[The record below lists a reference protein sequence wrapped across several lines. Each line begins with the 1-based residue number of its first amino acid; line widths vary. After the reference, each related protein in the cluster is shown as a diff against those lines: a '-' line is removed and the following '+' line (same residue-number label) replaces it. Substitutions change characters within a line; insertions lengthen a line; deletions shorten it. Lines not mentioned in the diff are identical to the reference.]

1 MRYVFPLV
9 AIAATFVLSP
19 AVFAQSKPTDIH
31 VSVVDSKGNPAV
43 GLNVADFRV
52 REDGVAREVLKAGP
66 AVEPLTVALLIDD
79 SQTASPWVQMIRE
92 ATETFLKTL
101 DGKAEVAL
109 VTFGDR
115 PTIVTD
121 YTTDQKKLQDS
132 ARRIFPRSGAGGVL
146 MEALVEVSKGLEK
159 RKPKRPVIAVLM
171 MDGSVEFSNR
181 YYDSVLKEL
190 DKSGAAL
197 HVVSL
202 GPPNET
208 LSDELRNRNQ
218 VVALGTQRSGGRR
231 DNVIAVSAAPPR
243 MKQLAE
249 ELLNQYVVTYG
260 RPDTLIPPE
269 KIAVTVT
276 TSGLTARARTRTGA
290 AGGK

>member
-9 AIAATFVLSP
+9 AVAATVVLSP
-19 AVFAQSKPTDIH
+19 AVVAQSKPTDIY
-31 VSVVDSKGNPAV
+31 VSVVDSKGNPAA
-43 GLNVADFRV
+43 GLGVADFRV

-66 AVEPLTVALLIDD
+66 AIEPLTVALIIDD
-79 SQTASPWVQMIRE
+79 SQTASPSVQMIRE
-92 ATETFLKTL
+92 ATAIFLKTL
-101 DGKAEVAL
+101 AGKAEVAL

-121 YTTDQKKLQDS
+121 YTTDQKQLQDS

-146 MEALVEVSKGLEK
+146 MEALVEVSQGLEQ

-190 DKSGAAL
+190 AKSGAAL

-202 GPPNET
+202 GPPNGN

-218 VVALGTQRSGGRR
+218 VVALGTERSGGRR
-231 DNVIAVSAAPPR
+231 DNVIAVTAAAPR

-276 TSGLTARARTRTGA
+276 TPGLTARARTRTGA
-290 AGGK
+290 AGAK